1 MNDPS
6 SRFLHRGDCNTFL
19 PPAIIHVPGLKGIG
33 TRFSRQRIYILR
45 ATDNIYRVD
54 SPTAEVKHVTFVGKS
69 CLRLR
74 ILRSVEVDPFCKPH
88 KISRMFELGEIRD
101 PRGEQINGFTS
112 VGYARQRPQTVIL
125 LSFPDHKSPVDVVNL
140 QHRHQ
145 P

>member
-19 PPAIIHVPGLKGIG
+19 PPAIIYVPILKGIG
-33 TRFSRQRIYILR
+33 TRFSIQRIYILR

-69 CLRLR
+69 CLQLR
-74 ILRSVEVDPFCKPH
+74 FLRSVEVDPFCEPH
-88 KISRMFELGEIRD
+88 KLSCMFELGEIRD

-112 VGYARQRPQTVIL
+112 VGCARQ
-125 LSFPDHKSPVDVVNL
+125 
-140 QHRHQ
+140 
-145 P
+145 